1 MNITDR
7 IFMSDFVTFPKV
19 LFTSLKDF
27 GLSISESFVLLQLW
41 HLIYHEKKLISDEDL
56 VEALSSDEH
65 EILEIL
71 AGLITKNCI
80 GYSEKNGKM
89 TYNLEPLINSIFNE
103 ESDKKPMPIGKGK
116 VFASFESEFKRPLS
130 PIEIDL
136 VDEWLEVKEYPEDM
150 IFEVLKVA
158 VSNAKLSFK
167 YIDHILIDWAKKGV
181 KTQKENQTFE
191 GNKKSTKVKTGIK
204 ETKTT
209 AKKSKYDDIYRN

>member
-1 MNITDR
+1 MNIKDR
-7 IFMSDFVTFPKV
+7 IFSSDFVTFPKV
-19 LFTSLKDF
+19 LFSSMKEY
-27 GLSISESFVLLQLW
+27 GLSIAESYVLLQLW

-71 AGLITKNCI
+71 AGLIAKNCI
-80 GYSEKNGKM
+80 GYSEKKGKM
-89 TYNLEPLINSIFNE
+89 TYNLEPFINSIFE
-103 ESDKKPMPIGKGK
+103 EDSPIIQEPEGKGK

-136 VDEWLEVKEYPEDM
+136 IDEWLEVKAYPESM

-158 VSNAKLSFK
+158 VANAKLSFK

-181 KTQKENQTFE
+181 STQKENQE
-191 GNKKSTKVKTGIK
+191 LEQSKKSVKGRTGIK
-204 ETKTT
+204 EVKTT
-209 AKKSKYDDIYRN
+209 KKGKYDDIYQN

>member
-19 LFTSLKDF
+19 LFTSLKEY

-103 ESDKKPMPIGKGK
+103 DSIHKPMPIGKGK
-116 VFASFESEFKRPLS
+116 VFTSFESEFKRPLS

-136 VDEWLEVKEYPEDM
+136 IDEWLEVKEYPEDM

-181 KTQKENQTFE
+181 NTQKENQTFE
-191 GNKKSTKVKTGIK
+191 INKKSTKAKTGIK
-204 ETKTT
+204 ETKIT

>member
-1 MNITDR
+1 MNITDKV
-7 IFMSDFVTFPKV
+7 FMSDFVTFPKF
-19 LFTSLKDF
+19 LFTCMKDYS
-27 GLSISESFVLLQLW
+27 LSISESYVLLQLW
-41 HLIYHEKKLISDEDL
+41 HLIYHEKKIISDEDL

-80 GYSEKNGKM
+80 GYREKNGKM
-89 TYNLEPLINSIFNE
+89 TYNLEPLINSMFSE
-103 ESDKKPMPIGKGK
+103 DCKAYEVPVGKGK
-116 VFASFESEFKRPLS
+116 VFSSFESEFKRPLS

-136 VDEWLEVKEYPEDM
+136 IDEWLEVKEYPEDM

-181 KTQKENQTFE
+181 KSQKENQSYE
-191 GNKKSTKVKTGIK
+191 INKKSTKTKTGSK
-204 ETKTT
+204 ETKITT
-209 AKKSKYDDIYRN
+209 KKSKYDDIYRN

>member
-1 MNITDR
+1 MNIADK
-7 IFMSDFVTFPKV
+7 ILMCDYVAFPKV
-19 LFTSLKDF
+19 LFNSMKDYN
-27 GLSISESFVLLQLW
+27 LSISESFVLLQLW
-41 HLIYHEKKLISDEDL
+41 HLIYHEKKIISDEDL

-80 GYSEKNGKM
+80 GYSEKNGRM
-89 TYNLEPLINSIFNE
+89 TYNLEPLIDSIFT
-103 ESDKKPMPIGKGK
+103 DDGKIDVPPVGKGK
-116 VFASFESEFKRPLS
+116 VFSSFESEFKRPLS

-136 VDEWLEVKEYPEDM
+136 IDEWLEIKRYPEDM

-167 YIDHILIDWAKKGV
+167 YIDHILIDWEKKGV
-181 KTQKENQTFE
+181 KSQKENQSYE
-191 GNKKSTKVKTGIK
+191 INKKSAKIKTGIK

-209 AKKSKYDDIYRN
+209 TKKSKYDDIYRN

>member
-19 LFTSLKDF
+19 LFTSLKDY

-41 HLIYHEKKLISDEDL
+41 HLIYHERKSISDEDL

-80 GYSEKNGKM
+80 GYWEKNGKM
-89 TYNLEPLINSIFNE
+89 TYNLEPLINAIFNE
-103 ESDKKPMPIGKGK
+103 DKTIPLGKGK

-130 PIEIDL
+130 PIETDL
-136 VDEWLEVKEYPEDM
+136 IDEWLEVKEYPEEM
-150 IFEVLKVA
+150 IYEVLKVA
-158 VSNAKLSFK
+158 VANAKLSFK

-181 KTQKENQTFE
+181 KSQKENQNFE
-191 GNKKSTKVKTGIK
+191 ISKKATKAKTVVKEI
-204 ETKTT
+204 KTT
-209 AKKSKYDDIYRN
+209 SKKSKYDDIYKN

>member
-7 IFMSDFVTFPKV
+7 IFMSDFVTFPRV
-19 LFTSLKDF
+19 LFTSLKDY

-56 VEALSSDEH
+56 VEALCSDEH

-103 ESDKKPMPIGKGK
+103 DSDNKPIPIGKGK
-116 VFASFESEFKRPLS
+116 VFVSFESEFKRPLS

-136 VDEWLEVKEYPEDM
+136 IDEWLEIKKYPEDM

-167 YIDHILIDWAKKGV
+167 YIDHILIDWTKKGV
-181 KTQKENQTFE
+181 VSQKENQAFE
-191 GNKKSTKVKTGIK
+191 INKKSTKAKTSIK
-204 ETKTT
+204 EIKTT
-209 AKKSKYDDIYRN
+209 TKKSKYDDIYRN

>member
-7 IFMSDFVTFPKV
+7 IFMSDFVTFPRV
-19 LFTSLKDF
+19 LFTSLKDY

-41 HLIYHEKKLISDEDL
+41 HLIYHEKRLISDEDL

-89 TYNLEPLINSIFNE
+89 TYNLEPLINSIFND
-103 ESDKKPMPIGKGK
+103 ESSVKLIPVGKGK

-136 VDEWLEVKEYPEDM
+136 IDEWLEIKEYPEDM

-181 KTQKENQTFE
+181 KTQKENQVFE
-191 GNKKSTKVKTGIK
+191 GNKKTTKAKAGIK
-204 ETKTT
+204 EIKTT
-209 AKKSKYDDIYRN
+209 TKKSKYDDIYRN

>member
-19 LFTSLKDF
+19 LFTSLKDY

-41 HLIYHEKKLISDEDL
+41 HLIYHERKSISDEDL

-80 GYSEKNGKM
+80 GYREKNGKM

-103 ESDKKPMPIGKGK
+103 DNEEKPIPVGKGK

-130 PIEIDL
+130 PIETDL
-136 VDEWLEVKEYPEDM
+136 IDEWLEVKEYPEEM
-150 IFEVLKVA
+150 IYEVLKVA
-158 VSNAKLSFK
+158 VANAKLSFK

-181 KTQKENQTFE
+181 KSQKENQNFE
-191 GNKKSTKVKTGIK
+191 INKKSTK
-204 ETKTT
+204 TKTVVKEIKT
-209 AKKSKYDDIYRN
+209 TSKKSKYDDIYKN

>member
-19 LFTSLKDF
+19 LFTSLKDY

-103 ESDKKPMPIGKGK
+103 ESDNKPIPKGKSK

-136 VDEWLEVKEYPEDM
+136 IDEWLEIKEYPEDM

-181 KTQKENQTFE
+181 KTQKENQAFE
-191 GNKKSTKVKTGIK
+191 VNKKSTKAKTTIK

-209 AKKSKYDDIYRN
+209 TKESKYDDIYRN

>member
-19 LFTSLKDF
+19 LFTSLKDY

-103 ESDKKPMPIGKGK
+103 ESNNKPMAIGKGK
-116 VFASFESEFKRPLS
+116 VFTSFESEFKRPLS

-136 VDEWLEVKEYPEDM
+136 IDEWLEVKEYPEDM

-191 GNKKSTKVKTGIK
+191 GNKKSAKVKTGIK
-204 ETKTT
+204 EIKTT
-209 AKKSKYDDIYRN
+209 TKKSKYDDIYRN

>member
-7 IFMSDFVTFPKV
+7 IFMSDFVTFPKI
-19 LFTSLKDF
+19 LFTSLKDY

-41 HLIYHEKKLISDEDL
+41 HLIYHEKRLISDEDL

-80 GYSEKNGKM
+80 GYSEQNGKM
-89 TYNLEPLINSIFNE
+89 TYNLEPLINSIF
-103 ESDKKPMPIGKGK
+103 SDDSNVKAIPVGKGK

-136 VDEWLEVKEYPEDM
+136 IDEWLEVKEYPEEM
-150 IFEVLKVA
+150 IYEVLKVA
-158 VSNAKLSFK
+158 VSNAKLSFT

-181 KTQKENQTFE
+181 KSQRENQTYE
-191 GNKKSTKVKTGIK
+191 INKKSTKGKTGTK
-204 ETKTT
+204 EIKTT
-209 AKKSKYDDIYRN
+209 SKKSKYDDIYKN